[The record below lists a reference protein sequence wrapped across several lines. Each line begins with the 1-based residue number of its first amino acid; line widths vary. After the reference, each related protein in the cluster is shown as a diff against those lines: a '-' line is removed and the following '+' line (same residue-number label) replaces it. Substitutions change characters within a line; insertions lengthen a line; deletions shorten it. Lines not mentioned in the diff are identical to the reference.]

1 MSFHWSDPPITLDN
15 SHDPPYSPLDVIIY
29 CLFCFF
35 LFLFVCLFFAF
46 FSGEGAQKKK
56 KHDKAKKKEGKYE
69 ERSKNQW
76 KEDPE
81 ERLMQ
86 SAIGRQLLGNLTSI
100 DVAEQ
105 IFGSVEEND
114 RDTPVDSIS
123 MLSLLLR
130 N

>member
-1 MSFHWSDPPITLDN
+1 MFVL
-15 SHDPPYSPLDVIIY
+15 
-29 CLFCFF
+29 CFF
-35 LFLFVCLFFAF
+35 F
-46 FSGEGAQKKK
+46 GGGGGGKKK

-81 ERLMQ
+81 ERLMH

>member
-1 MSFHWSDPPITLDN
+1 MSFHWSDPPITLDK
-15 SHDPPYSPLDVIIY
+15 SHDPPIFTFWRDYL
-29 CLFCFF
+29 
-35 LFLFVCLFFAF
+35 LFVCSLSFLFFF
-46 FSGEGAQKKK
+46 FWGGDAKKN
-56 KHDKAKKKEGKYE
+56 HDKAKKKEGKYE

-86 SAIGRQLLGNLTSI
+86 MASGRQLLGNLTSI
-100 DVAEQ
+100 EVAEQ

>member
-1 MSFHWSDPPITLDN
+1 MIH
-15 SHDPPYSPLDVIIY
+15 PYSPFDVIIY
-29 CLFCFF
+29 CLFVLCLFCFF
-35 LFLFVCLFFAF
+35 FFGGGDA
-46 FSGEGAQKKK
+46 KKN
-56 KHDKAKKKEGKYE
+56 HDKAKKKEGKYE

-86 SAIGRQLLGNLTSI
+86 MASGRQLLGNLTSI
-100 DVAEQ
+100 EVAEQ

>member
-15 SHDPPYSPLDVIIY
+15 SHDPP
-29 CLFCFF
+29 LFTFWRDY
-35 LFLFVCLFFAF
+35 LLFVCLFFVFGF
-46 FSGEGAQKKK
+46 FLGGGGAKKN
-56 KHDKAKKKEGKYE
+56 HDKAKKKEGKYE

-81 ERLMQ
+81 EPLMQ
-86 SAIGRQLLGNLTSI
+86 SAGGRQLLGNLTSI
-100 DVAEQ
+100 EVAEK

>member
-1 MSFHWSDPPITLDN
+1 MSFHWSDPPITLDD
-15 SHDPPYSPLDVIIY
+15 SHDPPIFTSWRDYL
-29 CLFCFF
+29 LFVLLFF
-35 LFLFVCLFFAF
+35 VSVCLFVLCF
-46 FSGEGAQKKK
+46 FFGGGGAKKK

-69 ERSKNQW
+69 ERSKNQR

>member
-1 MSFHWSDPPITLDN
+1 MIH
-15 SHDPPYSPLDVIIY
+15 PYSPFDVIIY
-29 CLFCFF
+29 CLFVC
-35 LFLFVCLFFAF
+35 CLFFF
-46 FSGEGAQKKK
+46 WGGGGAKKNN
-56 KHDKAKKKEGKYE
+56 DKAKKKEGKYE

-86 SAIGRQLLGNLTSI
+86 RASRRQLLGNLTLI
-100 DVAEQ
+100 EVAEQ